1 MNTLRGKRLRLG
13 GVRCIFASLLLLN
26 CVSCG
31 TKPPAPSD
39 QTRSP
44 NRSETAP
51 ATDDTTAE
59 LAVLN
64 VLPDGVLRGFATTG
78 NLADLRYRT
87 TVFAFPGATIDGV
100 RTLTDLATALA
111 DHAQSREIRLV
122 VVVEN
127 AMDAVDPL
135 RELFSAEDEGNPRG
149 LLLVGTTEQVTS
161 LRGIVLPEMNSVS
174 AGISLVDF
182 YGRVRKTYEF
192 TLASDLLTADMD
204 AIFAERLLIPGDIA
218 DPPWLDT
225 RRRRQLTS
233 TDPIRVFHDFQFTD
247 KAAASGITFRN
258 KIVDDAGRLYEAA
271 HYDHGN
277 GIVSADVDADGHW
290 DTYFLTQAGPNELWR
305 NLGDGRFENI
315 TTAATALDDRIS
327 VTASFGDIDN
337 DGDPDLFVTTVRH
350 GNVLLENAGDG
361 GFRDI
366 TETAG
371 VLYVG
376 HSSAAVFFDYNPDG
390 RLDLFVCNVGV
401 YTGDEVRKVTMQP
414 LLGEGTGDYE
424 YYRALPDA
432 FAGHLKPEERNEQS
446 ILYRNE
452 GGNRFRDVTEEVGL
466 VDVCWSGDASPCDFN
481 NDGRPDLYLLNMQG
495 HDEYYENVDGT
506 RFERRSADVF
516 PNTPWGTMG
525 VKVFDF
531 NNDGLFDLYLTD
543 MHSDMSEDIG
553 PEREKMKSRMRWP
566 PRLVQSG
573 EFNLQPGRESIY
585 GNAFYRNVA
594 EGGGEE
600 VSDVVNAE
608 TYWPWGLSVGDVN
621 GDGFDDAFVANSMN
635 FPFRYSVNSLLL
647 NERGTRFRDS
657 EFVVGVEPRPSGRT
671 AMPWFELDCANSEAG
686 HRLCEEHNV
695 QGWRMVWS
703 ALGTKSSVILDIDS
717 DGDLDIVT
725 NEVNT
730 GPMVLVSNLSDQK
743 PALRYISVQLR
754 GSVSNRDGLGAIVTV
769 KAGGMSYR
777 KVYDGVSGYLSHS
790 LCPLYFGLDTA
801 DVIDSIEVVWPSGT
815 KQILTGPLETNRRL
829 VIQEEG

>member
-225 RRRRQLTS
+225 RRRPHRTA
-233 TDPIRVFHDFQFTD
+233 TVDIRACPDFQH
-247 KAAASGITFRN
+247 
-258 KIVDDAGRLYEAA
+258 LE
-271 HYDHGN
+271 
-277 GIVSADVDADGHW
+277 
-290 DTYFLTQAGPNELWR
+290 
-305 NLGDGRFENI
+305 DGRFENI
-315 TTAATALDDRIS
+315 TAAATALDDRIS

-371 VLYVG
+371 VGYVG
-376 HSSAAVFFDYNPDG
+376 HSSAAVFFDYNQDG

-769 KAGGMSYR
+769 KAGGLSNR
-777 KVYDGVSGYLSHS
+777 KGYEGVSG
-790 LCPLYFGLDTA
+790 
-801 DVIDSIEVVWPSGT
+801 W
-815 KQILTGPLETNRRL
+815 
-829 VIQEEG
+829 